1 MTERKHHN
9 TWLLVRGCV
18 YLGLAVFFSYAFYI
32 RSWKYRDCI
41 QQAMS
46 SCITP
51 EETILLKAVPC
62 GQCLLCYFFLPHSAY
77 FLNSSLGGMDK
88 KVMDNVLSKE
98 GPLTAAQP
106 GAARAPR
113 RFAAR

>member
-51 EETILLKAVPC
+51 ERDNLIEGGAMWSVFAV
-62 GQCLLCYFFLPHSAY
+62 LFL
-77 FLNSSLGGMDK
+77 
-88 KVMDNVLSKE
+88 
-98 GPLTAAQP
+98 
-106 GAARAPR
+106 
-113 RFAAR
+113 FAAFRIFFKFFVRGNGQKSNG